1 MYPSAL
7 PEQPFRYLFYVP
19 EWDNS
24 FASRKHLPPYPVFV
38 TMVIPWARRRR
49 NGSSGMDRRGFLVND
64 GMTCIGRWHSM
75 CIGSADPSLLL
86 SLTLLRIS
94 PSPRLGNATEGAPG
108 LLDQP

>member
-7 PEQPFRYLFYVP
+7 PEQPFQYLFYVP

-38 TMVIPWARRRR
+38 TMVIPRARRRR
-49 NGSSGMDRRGFLVND
+49 NGSSGMDRIGFLVND

-75 CIGSADPSLLL
+75 CIGPSLLL

-108 LLDQP
+108 LLEKQ

>member
-49 NGSSGMDRRGFLVND
+49 NGSSGMDRRGHLVND
-64 GMTCIGRWHSM
+64 GMTCIGR
-75 CIGSADPSLLL
+75 
-86 SLTLLRIS
+86 
-94 PSPRLGNATEGAPG
+94 
-108 LLDQP
+108 

>member
-24 FASRKHLPPYPVFV
+24 FASRKPLPVFV
-38 TMVIPWARRRR
+38 TIVIPWARRRR
-49 NGSSGMDRRGFLVND
+49 NGSSGMDRRRFLVND
-64 GMTCIGRWHSM
+64 GMTGRWHSM

-94 PSPRLGNATEGAPG
+94 PSPRLGNATDGAPG